1 MMSGNSTGIT
11 AERKRQALRTH
22 TERLAENVG
31 AAGHD
36 AAVPTCPGWTVSD
49 LVAHVGQT
57 QRWVSEIIER
67 RIVDA
72 TLLPTEMATVP
83 TEPDDWPAWLS
94 DGGARAAEAC
104 SDDALAAPVF
114 NAAADDRTGGEFW
127 LSSLL
132 NEAVIHGADAAYAAG
147 RDYTVD
153 TDIAASLISNHL
165 AMLTS
170 PTWAA
175 LRPDSAAA
183 LRGAGETLHW
193 HASDKLGLGEAGE
206 WFIER
211 GPDGASWKARSG
223 GADVTV
229 SGPAKSLLLIL
240 TRRRPLTESTNQ
252 VSVDGDPDLAR
263 HWIENTAH
271 ASD

>member
-1 MMSGNSTGIT
+1 MT
-11 AERKRQALRTH
+11 ADRRRQALQTH

-31 AAGHD
+31 TAGRD

-72 TLLPTEMATVP
+72 ALLPTEMATMP

-94 DGGARAAEAC
+94 EGGARAAEAC
-104 SDDALAAPVF
+104 SDDALAARVF
-114 NAAADDRTGGEFW
+114 NAAGDDRSGGEFW

-147 RDYTVD
+147 RDYDVD
-153 TDIAASLISNHL
+153 ADIAADLITNHL
-165 AMLTS
+165 TMLTS

-175 LRPDSAAA
+175 LRPHSAAA
-183 LRGAGETLHW
+183 LRGTGETLHW
-193 HASDKLGLGEAGE
+193 HATDELGRGEVGA

-211 GPDGASWKARSG
+211 GPDGARWHARSA

-229 SGPAKSLLLIL
+229 NGPAKALLLIL
-240 TRRRPLTESTNQ
+240 TRRRPLIEQTNQ
-252 VSVDGDPDLAR
+252 VSVEGDLDLAR